1 MSKHVRL
8 KAEDLHLS
16 FGDLVAL
23 DGVGLE
29 VYDAEILAII
39 GPNGAGKTALLN
51 CINGF
56 YKPWKGKIIFDDA
69 EISRLPPHKIAKLG
83 ISRTFQN
90 LALYSGA
97 STLENVLT
105 GRHNQTRENFFLQMA
120 WFGPARKEEIRQRRV
135 VEEILDFLEI
145 QHIRHIQVGSLPYG
159 LRKRVELARA
169 LALEPTLLLVDE
181 PMTGMNR
188 EEKEDMARYLID
200 INQLRKLPIIII
212 EHDMG
217 LVMDIADRVVV
228 LDFGKKIQEGTP
240 EMIRSDP
247 KVIQSY
253 IGKTEVQQ

>member
-1 MSKHVRL
+1 MQNNVRL
-8 KAEDLHLS
+8 KVEDLHLR

-29 VYDAEILAII
+29 VYHAEILAII

-56 YKPWKGKIIFDDA
+56 YKPWKGKVIFDGS
-69 EISRLPPHKIAKLG
+69 EITRLHPYEIATLG
-83 ISRTFQN
+83 ISRTFQD

-97 STLENVLT
+97 STLNNVLT
-105 GRHNQTRENFFLQMA
+105 GRHFQTRENLLLQMA
-120 WFGPARKEEIRQRRV
+120 WFGPARKEEIRQRRI

-145 QHIRHIQVGSLPYG
+145 QHIRHTQVGKLPYG

-169 LALEPTLLLVDE
+169 LALEPTLLLADE

-200 INQLRKLPIIII
+200 INQLRRIPIVII

-253 IGKTEVQQ
+253 LGKAEGYL

>member
-1 MSKHVRL
+1 MQNNVRL
-8 KAEDLHLS
+8 KVEDLHLR

-29 VYDAEILAII
+29 AYDREILAII

-56 YKPWKGKIIFDDA
+56 YKPWEGKITFDGSK
-69 EISRLPPHKIAKLG
+69 IIHLPPYKIAKLG

-97 STLENVLT
+97 STLENILT
-105 GRHNQTRENFFLQMA
+105 GRHFQTNENFFLQMT
-120 WFGPARKEEIRQRRV
+120 WFGPTRKEEIKQRRV
-135 VEEILDFLEI
+135 VEEIMDFLEI
-145 QHIRHIQVGSLPYG
+145 QHIRYTKVGSLPYG

-169 LALEPTLLLVDE
+169 LALEPKLLLVDE
-181 PMTGMNR
+181 PMTGMNH

-200 INQLRKLPIIII
+200 INQLKKIPIIII

-217 LVMDIADRVVV
+217 LVMDVADRVAV
-228 LDFGKKIQEGTP
+228 LDFGRKIKEGTP
-240 EMIRSDP
+240 EMIRSDS

-253 IGKTEVQQ
+253 LGKIED

>member
-1 MSKHVRL
+1 MQNPVRL
-8 KAEDLHLS
+8 NVENLHLQ

-23 DGVGLE
+23 DGVGLT
-29 VYDAEILAII
+29 VYDREILAII

-56 YKPWKGKIIFDDA
+56 YKAWKGKIIFDGF
-69 EISRLPPHKIAKLG
+69 EINRLPPYKIAKLG

-97 STLENVLT
+97 STLDNVLT
-105 GRHNQTRENFFLQMA
+105 GRHFQTNENIFLQML
-120 WFGPARKEEIRQRRV
+120 WFGSARKEEIKQRKV

-145 QHIRHIQVGSLPYG
+145 QHIRHVQVGKLPYG

-200 INQLRKLPIIII
+200 ISQLKKLPIIII

-228 LDFGKKIQEGTP
+228 LDFGKKIEEGTP
-240 EMIRSDP
+240 EMIRDNP

-253 IGKTEVQQ
+253 LGKAED

>member
-1 MSKHVRL
+1 MQKHLRL
-8 KAEDLHLS
+8 KVEDLHLS

-23 DGVGLE
+23 DGIGLE
-29 VYDAEILAII
+29 VYDGEILAII

-56 YKPWKGKIIFDDA
+56 YKPWKGKIIFDDS
-69 EISRLPPHKIAKLG
+69 EITRLPPYKIAQLG

-97 STLENVLT
+97 TTLENILT
-105 GRHNQTRENFFLQMA
+105 GRHFRINENFILQMI
-120 WFGPARKEEIRQRRV
+120 WFGPARKEEIRQRRN

-145 QHIRHIQVGSLPYG
+145 QHIRHIKVGGLPYG

-200 INQLRKLPIIII
+200 INQLRKIPIIII

-217 LVMDIADRVVV
+217 LVMDITDRVVV
-228 LDFGKKIQEGTP
+228 LDFGKKISEGTP
-240 EMIRSDP
+240 EEVQSDP
-247 KVIQSY
+247 KVIRSY
-253 IGKTEVQQ
+253 LGAMEGQL

>member
-1 MSKHVRL
+1 MQNHLRL
-8 KAEDLHLS
+8 KVEDLHLR
-16 FGDLVAL
+16 FGDLIAL

-29 VYDAEILAII
+29 VYDGEILAII

-51 CINGF
+51 CVNGF
-56 YKPWKGKIIFDDA
+56 YKPWKGNIIFDDSN
-69 EISRLPPHKIAKLG
+69 ISHLPPYKIAKLG

-97 STLENVLT
+97 STLENILT
-105 GRHNQTRENFFLQMA
+105 GRHFQTSENLLLQMI
-120 WFGPARKEEIRQRRV
+120 WFGPARKEEIKQRRT

-169 LALEPTLLLVDE
+169 LALEPILLLVDE

-200 INQLRKLPIIII
+200 INQLRKIPIIII

-217 LVMDIADRVVV
+217 LVMDIADRVIV
-228 LDFGKKIQEGTP
+228 LDFGKKIGEGTP

-253 IGKTEVQQ
+253 LGKAEG

>member
-1 MSKHVRL
+1 MGNFLGL
-8 KAEDLHLS
+8 KVEDLHLR

-29 VYDAEILAII
+29 VCDGEILAII

-56 YKPWKGKIIFDDA
+56 YKPWKGKITFNGF
-69 EISRLPPHKIAKLG
+69 EITQLPPYKIAKLG

-105 GRHNQTRENFFLQMA
+105 GRHFKTNENFLLQMA
-120 WFGPARKEEIRQRRV
+120 WFGPARREEIKQRRT

-145 QHIRHIQVGSLPYG
+145 QHIRHARVGGLPYG

-200 INQLRKLPIIII
+200 INQLRKIPIIII

-217 LVMDIADRVVV
+217 LVMDISDRVIV
-228 LDFGKKIQEGTP
+228 LDFGRKIKEGTP

-247 KVIQSY
+247 EVIKSY
-253 IGKTEVQQ
+253 LGKAVA

>member
-1 MSKHVRL
+1 MNNKVRL
-8 KAEDLHLS
+8 KVEDLHLR

-29 VYDAEILAII
+29 VYDREILAII

-56 YKPWKGKIIFDDA
+56 YKPWKGKIIFDGS
-69 EISRLPPHKIAKLG
+69 EISNSPPHKIAKLG
-83 ISRTFQN
+83 VSRTFQN

-97 STLENVLT
+97 STLDNVLA
-105 GRHNQTRENFFLQMA
+105 GRHFQTNENILLQMF
-120 WFGPARKEEIRQRRV
+120 WFGPARKEEIRQRRI
-135 VEEILDFLEI
+135 VEAILDFLEI
-145 QHIRHIQVGSLPYG
+145 KHIRHMQVGSLPYG

-200 INQLRKLPIIII
+200 INQLRKIPIIII

-228 LDFGKKIQEGTP
+228 LDFGKKIKEGTP
-240 EMIRSDP
+240 EVIRSDP

-253 IGKTEVQQ
+253 LGKAGV

>member
-1 MSKHVRL
+1 MQKLLRL
-8 KAEDLHLS
+8 KIENLHLR
-16 FGDLVAL
+16 FGDLAPL
-23 DGVGLE
+23 AGVELE
-29 VYDAEILAII
+29 VYAGEILAII

-56 YKPWKGKIIFDDA
+56 YKPWKGTIIFDGF
-69 EISRLPPHKIAKLG
+69 EITCLSPYKIAQLG

-97 STLENVLT
+97 TTLENILT
-105 GRHNQTRENFFLQMA
+105 GRHFRTDENFIMQMI
-120 WFGPARKEEIRQRRV
+120 WFGPARKEEIRQRHI
-135 VEEILDFLEI
+135 VEGILDFLEI
-145 QHIRHIQVGSLPYG
+145 QHIRHIKVGGLSYG

-200 INQLRKLPIIII
+200 INQLRRIPIIII

-217 LVMDIADRVVV
+217 LVMDITDRVVV
-228 LDFGKKIQEGTP
+228 LDFGKKIAEGTP
-240 EMIRSDP
+240 EE
-247 KVIQSY
+247 IQSDQTVIHSY
-253 IGKTEVQQ
+253 LGAAESQS

>member
-1 MSKHVRL
+1 MENRVTIKV
-8 KAEDLHLS
+8 EDLHLK

-23 DGVGLE
+23 SGVELE
-29 VYDAEILAII
+29 AYEGEILAII

-56 YKPWKGKIIFDDA
+56 YKPWRGKIEYDGLDITGLA
-69 EISRLPPHKIAKLG
+69 PYKIAKLG

-97 STLENVLT
+97 STLENILT
-105 GRHNQTRENFFLQMA
+105 GRHFHTKENILCQMA
-120 WFGPARKEEIRQRRV
+120 WFGPVRKEEIKQRRV
-135 VEEILDFLEI
+135 VEEIMDFLEI
-145 QHIRHIQVGSLPYG
+145 QHIRHTNVGSLPYG

-181 PMTGMNR
+181 PMTGMNY

-200 INQLRKLPIIII
+200 INQLRNLPIIII

-217 LVMDIADRVVV
+217 LVMDIADRVLV
-228 LDFGKKIQEGTP
+228 LDFGKKVSEGP
-240 EMIRSDP
+240 PYKVRLDP

-253 IGKTEVQQ
+253 LGKPEAGL